1 MVKIDRFIR
10 EWSLL
15 MGSGGGGGGLQNGR
29 GWVGKRSFTLAEK
42 VLAMLK
48 GGTTGFEV
56 VLTWE
61 LEVLAI
67 LMEGGG
73 MQKVSTL

>member
-1 MVKIDRFIR
+1 M
-10 EWSLL
+10 
-15 MGSGGGGGGLQNGR
+15 
-29 GWVGKRSFTLAEK
+29 EK

-48 GGTTGFEV
+48 GGGGGDTESFEV

-67 LMEGGG
+67 LKKGAKCFHLLKRGRGGG
-73 MQKVSTL
+73 GGGGYPVLRGGNKKFQTHHFPIL